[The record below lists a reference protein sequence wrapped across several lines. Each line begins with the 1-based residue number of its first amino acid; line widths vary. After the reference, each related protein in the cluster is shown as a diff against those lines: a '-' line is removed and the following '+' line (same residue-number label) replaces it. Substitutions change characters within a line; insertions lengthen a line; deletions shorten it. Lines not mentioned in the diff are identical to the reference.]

1 MMKAGSPE
9 YKTLLKIVK
18 KDPKI
23 TSAEAIKRLHCEL
36 RTEGTGVEI
45 LGLRTIA
52 ARYLNNLGF
61 FGGI

>member
-1 MMKAGSPE
+1 MKAGSPE
-9 YKTLLKIVK
+9 YKLLLNIVK
-18 KDPKI
+18 EDPKI
-23 TSAEAIKRLHCEL
+23 TSAEAIKRLHYEL
-36 RTEGTGVEI
+36 RAADTAVEI